1 MNDIVT
7 LISSLGF
14 PIVACI
20 GCGWF
25 VKYQMDV
32 FLKQIQGIRE
42 EHKQEVDKMTKA
54 INNNTAVI
62 RKLLHEEEDAA

>member
-32 FLKQIQGIRE
+32 FLNQIQGIRE